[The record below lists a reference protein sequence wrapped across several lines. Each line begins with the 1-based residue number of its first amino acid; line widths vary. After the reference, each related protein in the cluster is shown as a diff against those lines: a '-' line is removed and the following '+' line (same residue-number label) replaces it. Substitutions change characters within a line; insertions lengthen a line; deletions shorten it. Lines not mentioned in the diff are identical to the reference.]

1 MSFSFFKTVW
11 CDPGKYFIMDG
22 KKAYSFGKKEK
33 NKLKGLQNLFCFQNL
48 KSLQRH
54 KPTLLELMELTYLQK
69 SMTKD

>member
-1 MSFSFFKTVW
+1 
-11 CDPGKYFIMDG
+11 MDG